1 HSPPRNKTSDALL
14 ALVGDEVFKYEI
26 PRRSHSALALEPSL
40 RRQWVFAWMDVLLFA
55 DVCAG
60 SEWRGL
66 CDSDATQYR
75 DNGVVCSPPAVCG
88 VARGREGDGWMEK
101 EDMRE
106 EVREVMRRMDAAA
119 ARAVVVDGLGAASEV
134 EAVRR
139 GMEVGDTV
147 RASCACATTHGD
159 IACGGVARACDVARD
174 NERSGQRDVRGDVT
188 RDRQRCCRI
197 RASRVRCRAA
207 RGIGGCVPNVP
218 WDTGGA
224 SCLNACDTARNN
236 ERGGERVVSP
246 CMRQWGSQVT
256 KVTLR
261 ISIHYVQAY
270 DSPLPT

>member
-1 HSPPRNKTSDALL
+1 MRPSAWATLSSSSVPQYPMLL
-14 ALVGDEVFKYEI
+14 AHEI
-26 PRRSHSALALEPSL
+26 PRRSDSALALEPSL
-40 RRQWVFAWMDVLLFA
+40 RPTPAAGVRVDVLLFA
-55 DVCAG
+55 DACAG

-66 CDSDATQYR
+66 CDGDATQYR
-75 DNGVVCSPPAVCG
+75 DDGVACSPPAVW
-88 VARGREGDGWMEK
+88 DGWMER

-106 EVREVMRRMDAAA
+106 EVR
-119 ARAVVVDGLGAASEV
+119 EV

-147 RASCACATTHGD
+147 QASCACATTHGD

-197 RASRVRCRAA
+197 RASR
-207 RGIGGCVPNVP
+207 GIGGCVPNVP

-224 SCLNACDTARNN
+224 SCLDACDTARNN
-236 ERGGERVVSP
+236 ERGGERGVRAACGGRSPMVSP
-246 CMRQWGSQVT
+246 CMLT
-256 KVTLR
+256 EVTLR